1 MPKCE
6 IHLLGSKIYRNKF
19 NLRWSSR
26 IKIDDIEII
35 LFFSPIFIDFKLNG
49 GNLDLSHIRS
59 RVSRSE
65 IFILK
70 LMSGLKQPI
79 HFSEINRYRQ
89 DLNLISINLSLIF
102 VMNLFRTSLT
112 NSGLISLSNP
122 YNLTQPF
129 FFSIILLKLIF
140 TTRWQGQN
148 LDCRWHIF

>member
-6 IHLLGSKIYRNKF
+6 VHLLGSKIYRIKF

-70 LMSGLKQPI
+70 LMSGLKQLI
-79 HFSEINRYRQ
+79 HFSEINRNRQ
-89 DLNLISINLSLIF
+89 DLNLILINLSLIF
-102 VMNLFRTSLT
+102 VMKLFRTSLT
-112 NSGLISLSNP
+112 NNRVNKAVRS
-122 YNLTQPF
+122 
-129 FFSIILLKLIF
+129 LIF
-140 TTRWQGQN
+140 DST
-148 LDCRWHIF
+148 LLFSALFI